1 MTDRMTSD
9 QYRQALSTLNLTQGQ
24 AAKWLGVSL
33 KTSHLYARNGPSGP
47 AARAVGMAVA
57 LRGLERWGFYD
68 GGGVATELTDDAGQ
82 YVRHDDLTVV
92 IGLNKIRPEA
102 K

>member
-1 MTDRMTSD
+1 MSADRMTSD

-47 AARAVGMAVA
+47 AAKAISLAIKY
-57 LRGLERWGFYD
+57 GLE
-68 GGGVATELTDDAGQ
+68 
-82 YVRHDDLTVV
+82 
-92 IGLNKIRPEA
+92 
-102 K
+102 